1 MRTSLKIL
9 TITTA
14 LVVGIAAAPAI
25 YAQSTGTTPAP
36 MMGKNK
42 MPMGQIGE
50 YNMPRGQMGQY
61 NMPRGQMGQ
70 GNMPRGHMGQYNMPR
85 GQMGQGNMPMGQGNM
100 MAMMKQM
107 MQKHTEMMKTM
118 MKDYA
123 VEKSKKTQ

>member
-9 TITTA
+9 TIATA

-42 MPMGQIGE
+42 MPMSQMGEGNLPKDHMGQMGKG
-50 YNMPRGQMGQY
+50 NMPKGQMGQ
-61 NMPRGQMGQ
+61 M
-70 GNMPRGHMGQYNMPR
+70 

-100 MAMMKQM
+100 MAMMKKM
-107 MQKHTEMMKTM
+107 MQKHTEMMKAM
-118 MKDYA
+118 MKDHA
-123 VEKSKKTQ
+123 AEKTEKTQ

>member
-9 TITTA
+9 TIATA
-14 LVVGIAAAPAI
+14 LVVGFAAAPAI

-42 MPMGQIGE
+42 MPMGQMGQ
-50 YNMPRGQMGQY
+50 NKMPMGQMGEG
-61 NMPRGQMGQ
+61 NMPKGQMGEGNMPKGQMGQ
-70 GNMPRGHMGQYNMPR
+70 GNMPMGQ
-85 GQMGQGNMPMGQGNM
+85 MGQGNM

-118 MKDYA
+118 MKDHA
-123 VEKSKKTQ
+123 GENSKKKH